1 MKPNIYKYNPLFK
14 KDILNIYHSW
24 ININKSLYM
33 KYYNLI
39 GLILMSLLIPFD
51 FILYSDN
58 NIYTQARIIYILI
71 ILVNFTYIQINQKS
85 LFSKKDSYG
94 LHYSILL
101 PGILFNIL
109 YLYYL
114 SITPHQ
120 NYNIILLANFV
131 TIITT
136 TMFAMKFW
144 KEQYALNI
152 ISVCFILPLVFLKTP
167 GAIYLIGFHVLS
179 FITGYLYRRK
189 FIISMYERYYNTAS
203 LVPKNVAK
211 YIAMTDGVIELEKIF
226 KPTNRFTVCLSSDWR
241 NFQEIASTKDPEFVE
256 NLFQQFYN
264 QVFTELDR
272 IFPEGNYYADWTA
285 DELFIIFFSNDDNDE
300 ELIYNALEFA
310 YTYSTDVFTE
320 INKTLGLELMYDI
333 GLSAGVGLL
342 GLQGPDKLK
351 KTTITGESAGTA
363 KRLETEAKI
372 IRQNMP
378 YSNPIILM
386 DKYLY
391 NFAKDLNFFE
401 CKLKEI
407 IATTKDIK
415 EGKYYLYSKKKT
427 EEKK

>member
-1 MKPNIYKYNPLFK
+1 METNIYKYNPLFK
-14 KDILNIYHSW
+14 KDILNIYYSW

-39 GLILMSLLIPFD
+39 GLILMALLIPFD

-58 NIYTQARIIYILI
+58 NIYTQARIIYIVI
-71 ILVNFTYIQINQKS
+71 ILINFIYIQINQKK
-85 LFSKKDSYG
+85 LFAKKDGYNI
-94 LHYSILL
+94 HYTILL
-101 PGILFNIL
+101 PGILFNLL

-114 SITPHQ
+114 SITAPE

-144 KEQYALNI
+144 KEQYALNF
-152 ISVCFILPLVFLKTP
+152 ISILLICPLIYLEIE
-167 GAIYLIGFHVLS
+167 GSIYLIGFHILS
-179 FITGYLYRRK
+179 FVSGYLYRRK

-226 KPTNRFTVCLSSDWR
+226 KPSNRFTVCLSSDWR
-241 NFQEIASTKDPEFVE
+241 NFQEIAATKDPEFVE

-264 QVFTELDR
+264 EVFIEIDR

-300 ELIYNALEFA
+300 KLINNALEFA
-310 YTYSTDVFTE
+310 HVFSKDVFNK
-320 INKTLGLELMYDI
+320 INKTLGLNLMYDI
-333 GLSAGVGLL
+333 GMSAGIGLL

-363 KRLETEAKI
+363 KRLETEAKELRRDKI
-372 IRQNMP
+372 
-378 YSNPIILM
+378 YKNPILIM

-391 NFAKDLNFFE
+391 SYAE
-401 CKLKEI
+401 SLKTFKGNLEEI
-407 IATTKDIK
+407 VATTKDIK
-415 EGKYYLYSKKKT
+415 DGKYYLYTKK
-427 EEKK
+427 

>member
-1 MKPNIYKYNPLFK
+1 METNIYKYNPLFK
-14 KDILNIYHSW
+14 KDILNIYYSW

-39 GLILMSLLIPFD
+39 GLILMALLIPFD

-58 NIYTQARIIYILI
+58 NIYTQARIIYIVI
-71 ILVNFTYIQINQKS
+71 ILINFIYIQINQKK
-85 LFSKKDSYG
+85 LFAKKDGYNI
-94 LHYSILL
+94 HYTILL
-101 PGILFNIL
+101 PGILFNLL

-114 SITPHQ
+114 SITAPE

-144 KEQYALNI
+144 KEQYALNF
-152 ISVCFILPLVFLKTP
+152 ISILLICPLIYLEIE
-167 GAIYLIGFHVLS
+167 GSIYLIGFHILS
-179 FITGYLYRRK
+179 FVSGYLYRRK

-226 KPTNRFTVCLSSDWR
+226 KPSNRFTVCLSSDWR
-241 NFQEIASTKDPEFVE
+241 NFQEIAATKDPEFVE

-264 QVFTELDR
+264 EVFIEIDR

-300 ELIYNALEFA
+300 KLINNALEFA
-310 YTYSTDVFTE
+310 HVFSKDVFNK
-320 INKTLGLELMYDI
+320 INKTLGLNLMYDI
-333 GLSAGVGLL
+333 GMSAGIGLL

-363 KRLETEAKI
+363 KRLETEAKEL
-372 IRQNMP
+372 RGGKT
-378 YSNPIILM
+378 YKNPILIM

-391 NFAKDLNFFE
+391 SYAKS
-401 CKLKEI
+401 LKTFKGNLEEI
-407 IATTKDIK
+407 VATTKDIK
-415 EGKYYLYSKKKT
+415 DGKYYLYTKK
-427 EEKK
+427 